1 MHFVFNVKIDV
12 HSSVSESLIVNTIE
26 RGRER
31 RRERERERKR
41 EKESERQGDRETQ
54 TERHR
59 DRERERERVTLAL
72 AHLVSIIGTFIR
84 VYSGTHEQPYL

>member
-1 MHFVFNVKIDV
+1 MYIAQFQKVLLSI
-12 HSSVSESLIVNTIE
+12 LLRGGE

-31 RRERERERKR
+31 ER

-59 DRERERERVTLAL
+59 DTERERERERVTLAL
-72 AHLVSIIGTFIR
+72 AHLVSIIATFLR

>member
-1 MHFVFNVKIDV
+1 MYIAQFQKVLLSI
-12 HSSVSESLIVNTIE
+12 LLRGGE

-31 RRERERERKR
+31 ER

-54 TERHR
+54 TERHRDTER

-72 AHLVSIIGTFIR
+72 AHLVSIIATFLR

>member
-1 MHFVFNVKIDV
+1 MKIDV

-31 RRERERERKR
+31 GRERERERKR
-41 EKESERQGDRETQ
+41 EKESERQEDRETQ

-59 DRERERERVTLAL
+59 DRERERVTIAL

>member
-31 RRERERERKR
+31 RRERERKR

-59 DRERERERVTLAL
+59 DRERERVTLAL

>member
-1 MHFVFNVKIDV
+1 MYIAQFQKVLLSI
-12 HSSVSESLIVNTIE
+12 LLRGGE
-26 RGRER
+26 REG
-31 RRERERERKR
+31 ERERERKR
-41 EKESERQGDRETQ
+41 EKESERQEDRETQ

-59 DRERERERVTLAL
+59 DRERERVTIAL

>member
-1 MHFVFNVKIDV
+1 MYIAQFQKVLLSI
-12 HSSVSESLIVNTIE
+12 LLRGGE
-26 RGRER
+26 REGE
-31 RRERERERKR
+31 RERERERKR
-41 EKESERQGDRETQ
+41 VRDRK

-59 DRERERERVTLAL
+59 QRDTETERERVTIAL